1 MMKTLRPRA
10 RFSESGINSILS
22 LSLFI
27 SLLLLAAACAQ
38 TPTPTVETVEFSVVT
53 DTSTLPL
60 LEELV
65 SVYSA
70 ERPYATIRL
79 QPAANGEKALEAL
92 RAGFADVASVS
103 WLPEP
108 DKSDGALWYRPIAR
122 DSIVVITH
130 PSNPVGGLTIQALRD
145 IYQGQTLSWD
155 ELGGLAT
162 AVMPVSREDGS
173 GTRQSFEA
181 FVLGRRDVTPMAVV
195 MPSSKAVVEYVAT
208 IPEAI
213 GYVATAWLAPT
224 VNLLAV
230 DGATPSPVSVEEGRY
245 ILARPYYL
253 VAPTEPH
260 GGLADF
266 VEWIREGDGR
276 TIVNSRY
283 APAP

>member
-1 MMKTLRPRA
+1 MRTPRPRV
-10 RFSESGINSILS
+10 RFPSSGEKRVLS
-22 LSLFI
+22 VCLSI
-27 SLLLLAAACAQ
+27 SLLLLAVACAQ
-38 TPTPTVETVEFSVVT
+38 TPTPTVETVELAVVT

-70 ERPYATIRL
+70 GRPYVTIRV

-92 RAGFADVASVS
+92 RGGFADVASVS

-108 DKSDGALWYRPIAR
+108 EKTDGALWYRPIAR

-130 PSNPVGGLTIQALRD
+130 PTNPVGGLTLQDLRS
-145 IYQGQTLSWD
+145 IYQGQTLSWE

-173 GTRQSFEA
+173 DTRQSFEA
-181 FVLGRRDVTPMAVV
+181 LVLGRRDVTPTAVV

-208 IPEAI
+208 TPEAI

-230 DGATPSPVSVEEGRY
+230 DGTTPSPVSVEEGRY
-245 ILARPYYL
+245 ILARPYFL

-266 VEWIREGDGR
+266 VAWIREGDGR